1 MLKLLQL
8 IYNICSFVNE
18 WANLFLIGV
27 GTLALVVYWL
37 QESKKKIDAAS
48 LIVSQI
54 DELQERIREISTY
67 VVNGQLNA
75 VAFYESLPL
84 MDTDYWNKYKHYF
97 VREMDSSSY
106 TALNHFYE
114 YVSEIQEQQLLMKS
128 LQKNIFNVTQ
138 NVLADL
144 ESKAIFENLTNTYN
158 VVTAP
163 NIVAAMDSM
172 IPENISENNKKTIH
186 SMVQQVMNQNPN
198 FDFNQFWTLYQAQKS
213 RIESVINQNAL
224 THYIPEQIRTSLE
237 KMLKK
242 YSMLEITG
250 KEGYRM
256 LKKTS
261 ERKL

>member
-1 MLKLLQL
+1 MLQL
-8 IYNICSFVNE
+8 IYNIFDFLNQ

-27 GTLALVVYWL
+27 GALALVVYWL
-37 QESKKKIDAAS
+37 QERKKKIDAAS
-48 LIVSQI
+48 LIISQI
-54 DELQERIREISTY
+54 DELQERVREISTF

-84 MDTDYWNKYKHYF
+84 METDYWNKYKHYF

-106 TALNHFYE
+106 TAMNHFYE

-128 LQKNIFNVTQ
+128 LQKNLFHVTQ
-138 NVLADL
+138 NVLSDL
-144 ESKAIFENLTNTYN
+144 ESKAIFQDLTNACTGL
-158 VVTAP
+158 TAP
-163 NIVAAMDSM
+163 NVVSAMDSM
-172 IPENISENNKKTIH
+172 IPGNISESNKNTLH

-198 FDFNQFWTLYQAQKS
+198 FDFNVFWKLYQAHKD

-224 THYIPEQIRTSLE
+224 THYIPEQIHTSME
-237 KMLKK
+237 KILKK

-261 ERKL
+261 EKKF